1 MIKDVLIT
9 IVGEQLIDDQ
19 SDKIELIT
27 DGKFGIKDG
36 SYFISYYDN
45 KLADSPSSSKTIMYI
60 KENSVVIQRTGDFS
74 SRLVVEKGTK
84 NACLYSTPHG
94 DLTLSIFGKK
104 IESNLN
110 EKGGSLDLNY
120 TIDANSKLL
129 SQNVVKIS
137 IREV

>member
-9 IVGEQLIDDQ
+9 IVGEQLIDEQ

-74 SRLVVEKGTK
+74 SRLVVEKGAK